1 MGVSFLKS
9 TPVRAEAGNTQT
21 HGVTDVEAP
30 QDRPKCEYAKEGMCL
45 THMKQATERFKA
57 SWVTKPGPGGRIM
70 KRYQKKYYWQCDLDP
85 RSGKTLKQS
94 RLSFPKKPSVVQQG
108 GRDTRGG
115 EENSFVT
122 TPSGGKG
129 DVELN
134 KGEKK
139 WAGIK
144 NDDMIYEW
152 NN

>member
-1 MGVSFLKS
+1 
-9 TPVRAEAGNTQT
+9 
-21 HGVTDVEAP
+21 
-30 QDRPKCEYAKEGMCL
+30 MCL
-45 THMKQATERFKA
+45 THLKQATEWFKA
-57 SWVTKPGPGGRIM
+57 SWVTKPGPGGRII
-70 KRYQKKYYWQCDLDP
+70 KKYQKEYYWQCDLDP
-85 RSGKTLKQS
+85 RSRKTSRQT
-94 RLSFPKKPSVVQQG
+94 RLSFSRQPSVVQQG

>member
-85 RSGKTLKQS
+85 RSGKTLRHT

-108 GRDTRGG
+108 GRDTRMG
-115 EENSFVT
+115 EDISFVP

-129 DVELN
+129 DAVLN
-134 KGEKK
+134 KGE
-139 WAGIK
+139 
-144 NDDMIYEW
+144 
-152 NN
+152 